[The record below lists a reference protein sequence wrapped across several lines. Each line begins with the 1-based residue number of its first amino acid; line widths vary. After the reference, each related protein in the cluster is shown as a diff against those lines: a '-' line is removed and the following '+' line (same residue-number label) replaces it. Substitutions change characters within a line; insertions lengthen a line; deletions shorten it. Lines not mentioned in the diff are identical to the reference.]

1 MSKEPN
7 NIDRLVREK
16 LDGFEM
22 TPPPSVWENTSA
34 SLNSKKKRPFYL
46 WFILGVAAVAALGT
60 GIYFFSTQADKTE
73 QLAVNDARNPIQ
85 AKSNSS
91 EANEKNLNSKT
102 NTSSFDKSSNS
113 ETEPGLNSADDDTND
128 SFGSD
133 GNKNDDR
140 TDGNRSS
147 FDGNDS
153 KKSTTDAD
161 RSRKDALLQGDSDN
175 KFGSS
180 GEKDSNNR
188 FAFNGSKGS
197 KDQRQ
202 KDASLKGDHSEGN
215 SDGGDN
221 IATADHSNSDSKKK
235 RKDSA
240 DARDANGRGDDD
252 TSDNSLNDRT
262 DNQSLADK
270 NKPNDLSN
278 LKASPKA
285 QDYGSLPLRP
295 AEEFVGEQP
304 SIVTDSIEDEPLP
317 EITPFWKSLSIEG
330 AVGVSTFRNQAK
342 KSTPQSLL
350 TTLNNVASAQQSIDF
365 RFGLNYHFS
374 ERFSFQSGIHYNSS
388 RENYR
393 FDSEESYTY
402 SVIDTI
408 SFSIDSVTMDTTFV
422 LDSTIYDSTFIVA
435 NDLQNTY
442 RIFTL
447 PFHFAWSQSISPR
460 GVLEFAL
467 GGEISILGRNTG
479 LIIVDNSGFSFD
491 AQSGYHTTGMLS
503 VGGSIKYLHR
513 FGDHHSAYIEPWAQ
527 FGVTN
532 QSKPMISYESLR
544 RRYGIRVGY
553 RFYF

>member
-34 SLNSKKKRPFYL
+34 SLNSKRKRPFYL
-46 WFILGVAAVAALGT
+46 WFILGVAVVAALGT
-60 GIYFFSTQADKTE
+60 GIYFFSTQTDKTE

-215 SDGGDN
+215 SDTGDQ
-221 IATADHSNSDSKKK
+221 IAAVDHSDSKNDKN
-235 RKDSA
+235 DSA
-240 DARDANGRGDDD
+240 DVGGARGKDEND
-252 TSDNSLNDRT
+252 TSDNSRADQANT
-262 DNQSLADK
+262 QSSADK
-270 NKPNDLSN
+270 NEQKNLSN
-278 LKASPKA
+278 SIVPKKTEN
-285 QDYGSLPLRP
+285 YLNLPLRSV
-295 AEEFVGEQP
+295 ELFSNEQP
-304 SIVTDSIEDEPLP
+304 SIVTDSIEEEPLP
-317 EITPFWKSLSIEG
+317 EIIPFWKSLSIEG

-365 RFGLNYHFS
+365 RFGLNYHFT

-408 SFSIDSVTMDTTFV
+408 SFSVDSVTMDTTYV

-447 PFHFAWSQSISPR
+447 PFHFAWSQPISAR
-460 GVLEFAL
+460 GVLEFSL

-479 LIIVDNSGFSFD
+479 SILVDNTGFSFD

-513 FGDHHSAYIEPWAQ
+513 FGDHHSAYVEPWAQ